1 MHFHNDTEGQN
12 SPRVQTSY
20 ILMVHLQN
28 ELHVHQEDKTLDLL
42 LKAVRA
48 TINQAV
54 NQPNSES
61 DA

>member
-1 MHFHNDTEGQN
+1 MHFHNDMEGQN

-28 ELHVHQEDKTLDLL
+28 ELHQEDKTLDLL